1 MCAAAQP
8 GPVTVQVC
16 ATQANGDCC
25 GMWTGNIQVMYC
37 PAVNDTDH
45 FYVYKLIHSVYCD
58 SAYCAI
64 DRSSVQ
70 SNTDLF
76 STGISTVIITSGII
90 AARLCRKSTT
100 CILLLLTLSSL
111 IHKL

>member
-1 MCAAAQP
+1 MCAAERP

-37 PAVNDTDH
+37 PAVNDSDH

-64 DRSSVQ
+64 DRSDVQ
-70 SNTDLF
+70 SPSDLLT
-76 STGISTVIITSGII
+76 TGRPRSYM
-90 AARLCRKSTT
+90 
-100 CILLLLTLSSL
+100 LLLLK
-111 IHKL
+111 I

>member
-1 MCAAAQP
+1 M
-8 GPVTVQVC
+8 TVQVC

-64 DRSSVQ
+64 DRSDVQ
-70 SNTDLF
+70 SNSHLRT
-76 STGISTVIITSGII
+76 TGKVIDTVIIVTNQAVDSEQCRRDLKTKLF
-90 AARLCRKSTT
+90 ARNSKR
-100 CILLLLTLSSL
+100 
-111 IHKL
+111 